1 MAEKFDE
8 LKEYI
13 EKNPSKLNEHLP
25 RVLEEIKKDDTG
37 DFIKE
42 LNYVIRDEVMDAV
55 KAAKNKHEQI
65 MAEICVECMKKKTE
79 LHLARARDIFHAKTV
94 IKWKGH
100 VGAIERILQDLAE
113 PIEWVPTDREKR
125 DMEQGE
131 EKSLSWWES
140 GKHLKKTIEEMI
152 EAFSRDKILKKV
164 AGSVLHLLTACM
176 ESASDMHIVV
186 ALGIVKT
193 TEMTWEGTEKLF
205 PDVLEAFLKW
215 LRREDTDFEGNFD
228 HKELGHEIP
237 DWDLLE
243 IAGKSSV
250 APLKNL
256 MEYCLEQELEGE
268 GLCNKLSVHGNIL
281 RKIILGF
288 IKKKSD
294 NVKLYRDL
302 FPYVVKL
309 LSCDVEDLEEVAAKA
324 IGLPDIYK
332 NGELMAPYGDAI
344 ADAYLDDK
352 CKGTSAGL
360 ALNSLFRFNPEVV
373 LSRIDRIVVLLEDM
387 GTNDKHFLY
396 MLLYDVSQLNSKVL
410 VPHIDLMFEDVC
422 HSSLMHF
429 CFMTLANISLKHA
442 EKFIKHVDRCV
453 KAWKQNP
460 NGAASACKAISS
472 VGCLNKKEAGRC
484 LKILF
489 TKLKSIDPMW
499 TGVVLM
505 EVKRIGQAHK
515 ECLAVYKPN
524 IVKLKKCQQIGV
536 PDLVLALIDFLEG
549 RSLLGLTEDVAEQ
562 REDIDDLDNRVTTTE
577 NDVSRIDETV
587 AQQSEDIQNVK
598 SEVNDQ
604 GERLDELK
612 EVVDETV
619 EKVEE
624 IDHKTI
630 TNAPKWSRDV
640 SKLLNPEHEHDW
652 RFLAVRLG
660 YSGEDIRNWA
670 LSPDP
675 TMAILAEW
683 YTTHKSSDATYAI
696 LSALE
701 DMGRT
706 DAAEIIT
713 QSLDEAELLV
723 PKTPSDD
730 SGKPP
735 TVFLSYQW
743 DHQPE
748 VKAIKKHLEMAGFPC
763 WMDIGQMGGGDQ
775 LFAKISQGM
784 RSSKMVLC
792 MVTEKYSN
800 SENCN
805 KEVNLANLLNK
816 PIIPVLIDQTKWP
829 PEGAMS
835 MLFAQLLY
843 IQFFNEKEYVRGEKF
858 WEDAKFSELLGQ
870 ISYHA
875 TPDESMV
882 SDEYRDWIP
891 QLEDD
896 PVTVK
901 KVSGDAENSP
911 VQQQSHATETSEPP
925 SVFISY
931 QWDKQTEIKRLFSR
945 LTGLGYHCWLD
956 INQMGGGDPLYS
968 KIDKGVRNAKVV
980 ISCVTPKYALSAN
993 CRREVSL
1000 SDALRKP
1007 IIPLLLEEMT
1017 WPPEGPMSMTFTQLL
1032 YIDFTKETTQAGFE
1046 DEKFDEL
1053 IEKMNELAQP
1063 MIEVMPANEERKVDE
1078 NLQTTTP
1085 KAEGKETT
1093 LTGND
1098 ATSLGEQPTPLQHD
1112 DQSEDSNSSR
1122 PPSGK
1127 KNRKS
1132 STCLLL

>member
-1 MAEKFDE
+1 MAENPEE
-8 LKEYI
+8 LREFI
-13 EKNPSKLNEHLP
+13 EKNPSKLNDYLP
-25 RVLEEIKKDDTG
+25 RVLEGIKKDDDG
-37 DFIKE
+37 EFIKE
-42 LNYVIRDEVMDAV
+42 LKYALRDEMMDAA
-55 KAAKNKHEQI
+55 KAAKNKHEQM
-65 MAEICVECMKKKTE
+65 MADICVECMKKKTE
-79 LHLARARDIFHAKTV
+79 LYLARAKDIFNEKNV

-100 VGAIERILQDLAE
+100 EGAIERILQDFAQ
-113 PIEWVPTDREKR
+113 PIPWVPTDREKR
-125 DMEQGE
+125 DMESGE
-131 EKSLSWWES
+131 EKNLSWWES
-140 GKHLKKTIEEMI
+140 GKHLKRTIEEMI
-152 EAFSRDKILKKV
+152 EAFSRDKVLKKV
-164 AGSVLHLLTACM
+164 AGSFLTLLKSCID
-176 ESASDMHIVV
+176 SASDMHVVV
-186 ALGIVKT
+186 ALGIVET
-193 TEMTWEGTEKLF
+193 TEMTWEGTEKQI
-205 PDVLEAFLKW
+205 PGVLEAFCTW
-215 LRREDTDFEGNFD
+215 LRRDDTDFEGNLD
-228 HKELGHEIP
+228 HRYLANGVI
-237 DWDLLE
+237 DWDILE
-243 IAGKSSV
+243 NAGKSSQE
-250 APLKNL
+250 PLKKI
-256 MEYCLEQELEGE
+256 MQYCIEQELEGDE
-268 GLCNKLSVHGNIL
+268 QPVGLSVHGNIL
-281 RKIILGF
+281 RKIVSGF
-288 IKKKSD
+288 IMKKKD
-294 NVKLYRDL
+294 KVKAYQDL
-302 FPYVVKL
+302 MPFVVKL
-309 LSCDVEDLEEVAAKA
+309 LSCDVTGLEQVAANA
-324 IGLPDIYK
+324 IGQSEIYD
-332 NGELMAPYGDAI
+332 NGELLAPFGDAI
-344 ADAYLDDK
+344 ADAFLDSK
-352 CKGTSAGL
+352 FEGSSGGL
-360 ALNSLFRFNPEVV
+360 ALNSFFRFNPEVV

-387 GTNDKHFLY
+387 GSDDKRRLY
-396 MLLYDVSQLNSKVL
+396 MLLDDVSKQKPKVL

-422 HSSLMHF
+422 NASLVHF

-442 EKFIKHVDRCV
+442 EHFVKHIDRCL

-460 NGAASACKAISS
+460 NEAASACRVIAS
-472 VGCLNKKEAGRC
+472 VGRLNETEAARC

-489 TKLKSIDPMW
+489 TKLKSIDAMW

-505 EVKRIGQAHK
+505 EVKRVARDHK
-515 ECLAVYKPN
+515 ECFAVYKSN
-524 IVKLKKCQQIGV
+524 IEKLRTCQQIGV
-536 PDLVLALIDFLEG
+536 PDLVQDLINFLEG
-549 RSLLGLTEDVAEQ
+549 RSLLVLSEDVAEQ
-562 REDIDDLDNRVTTTE
+562 REDIDNLDNRVTNTE

-587 AQQSEDIQNVK
+587 AQQAEDIENVK
-598 SEVNDQ
+598 SDVNDQ
-604 GERLDELK
+604 GQRLDELE

-713 QSLDEAELLV
+713 QSLEEAEMLV
-723 PKTPSDD
+723 PQAPSDD
-730 SGKPP
+730 FEKPP

-748 VKAIKKHLEMAGFPC
+748 VKAIRKHLEMAGFPC

-784 RSSKMVLC
+784 RSSKVVLC

-816 PIIPVLIDQTKWP
+816 PIIPVLIDQTRWP

-843 IQFFNEKEYVRGEKF
+843 IQFFNDKEYVRGEKF
-858 WEDAKFSELLGQ
+858 WDDAKFSELLGQ

-891 QLEDD
+891 QVEDT

-901 KVSGDAENSP
+901 KVSDEAGNTTA
-911 VQQQSHATETSEPP
+911 VQQNIAVTESSEHP

-931 QWDKQTEIKRLFSR
+931 QWGKQPEIKRLFSR
-945 LTGLGYHCWLD
+945 LSGLGYHCWLD

-1007 IIPLLLEEMT
+1007 IIPLLLEEMV

-1032 YIDFTKETTQAGFE
+1032 YIDFTKETTQARFE

-1053 IEKMNELAQP
+1053 IEKINAHVQP
-1063 MIEVMPANEERKVDE
+1063 STDGSGVEERPVDE
-1078 NLQTTTP
+1078 QATSP
-1085 KAEGKETT
+1085 KSKETSSS
-1093 LTGND
+1093 
-1098 ATSLGEQPTPLQHD
+1098 ATNVTDPGHHLPIEHT
-1112 DQSEDSNSSR
+1112 EKNNSSR
-1122 PPSGK
+1122 SSSGK
-1127 KNRKS
+1127 SNKKS